1 MTQFGTLV
9 ANLVIFRNQNTI
21 NMIKR
26 TLFLLSLIL
35 MSSCGSY
42 NSIDSFYEAHKND
55 DQVTAVRVP
64 RFMLSLLGNISPE
77 MNSLIGNTKDLRYM
91 QFPSATPERTKF
103 LNNSMNNM
111 TGSSFI
117 EVYRKN
123 DNQKRNVVSIREKR
137 DAVKEILIYN
147 NNTSRGSFLYFNGN
161 FDPVK
166 VREMAKN
173 EDFQKLGDGLIN
185 QFNMGSTPGINQ
197 KEQKEN

>member
-1 MTQFGTLV
+1 M
-9 ANLVIFRNQNTI
+9 
-21 NMIKR
+21 MIKR

-35 MSSCGSY
+35 LSSCGSY

-147 NNTSRGSFLYFNGN
+147 NNTTRGSFLYFNGN

-197 KEQKEN
+197 VKEENKEN

>member
-1 MTQFGTLV
+1 
-9 ANLVIFRNQNTI
+9 
-21 NMIKR
+21 MIKK
-26 TLFLLSLIL
+26 TLIL
-35 MSSCGSY
+35 VLFILLTSCGSY

-64 RFMLSLLGNISPE
+64 RFMLSLIGNISPE

-91 QFPSATPERTKF
+91 QFPSATPERTQF
-103 LNNSMNNM
+103 LNNQMNNM
-111 TGSSFI
+111 TGNSFI

-123 DNQKRNVVSIREKR
+123 DNQRRNVVSIREKK

-147 NNTSRGSFLYFNGN
+147 NNTTRGSFLYFNGN

-166 VREMAKN
+166 VRQMAKN

-185 QFNMGSTPGINQ
+185 EFNLGATPGINETEEPQ
-197 KEQKEN
+197 Q

>member
-1 MTQFGTLV
+1 M
-9 ANLVIFRNQNTI
+9 I
-21 NMIKR
+21 NR
-26 TLFLLSLIL
+26 TLFLLTLFII
-35 MSSCGSY
+35 SSCGSY

-64 RFMLSLLGNISPE
+64 QFMLSMLGNISPE
-77 MNSLIGNTKDLRYM
+77 MNSLIGSTRDLRYM

-103 LNNSMNNM
+103 LNTQMNNM

-123 DNQKRNVVSIREKR
+123 DDQKRNVVSIREKR

-147 NNTSRGSFLYFNGN
+147 NNTTRGSFLYFNGD

-166 VREMAKN
+166 VRQMAQN
-173 EDFQKLGDGLIN
+173 EDFQKIGDGLIN
-185 QFNMGSTPGINQ
+185 QFNMKGTPGINP
-197 KEQKEN
+197 EIEN

>member
-1 MTQFGTLV
+1 
-9 ANLVIFRNQNTI
+9 
-21 NMIKR
+21 MIKR
-26 TLFLLSLIL
+26 TLLLCSLIL
-35 MSSCGSY
+35 LSSCGSY

-91 QFPSATPERTKF
+91 QFPSATPERTNF
-103 LNNSMNNM
+103 LNNQMNSM

-147 NNTSRGSFLYFNGN
+147 NNTARGSFLYFNGN

-173 EDFQKLGDGLIN
+173 EDFQKLGDGIIN
-185 QFNMGSTPGINQ
+185 QFNMGSTPGIN
-197 KEQKEN
+197 EEEEPNEN